1 MPRTYPKWG
10 SKIELARH
18 HRGLVH
24 GWPVRFVTFVLLG
37 ACATGTR
44 ADQAPDAGGQGPR
57 PDAPEGSEPD
67 APDNPPPLDA
77 PGPAAAALLI
87 TEVVLAP
94 TTGELVEIVNPTAQT
109 VDLSTYYLTDSGKYF
124 RLPGGTVA
132 VDSSDFIV
140 KFPAGA
146 TIAPGAVITVA
157 LDTVANFQT
166 LYGAA
171 PTFSV
176 ASGTMTAVAT
186 SGLATLTNA
195 GEPVILFSW
204 DGVGLARDVDI
215 LLAGVPSAANQLEA
229 KSGVVV
235 AGSAYA
241 TDARTIAPQASA
253 PNAGASTKRIA
264 LETGNEVQT
273 GSGNG
278 IAGDDETSENTASTW
293 DTTFT
298 APTPGTLPA
307 GLL

>member
-1 MPRTYPKWG
+1 M
-10 SKIELARH
+10 
-18 HRGLVH
+18 
-24 GWPVRFVTFVLLG
+24 RFVTFVLLG
-37 ACATGTR
+37 ACATGAR
-44 ADQAPDAGGQGPR
+44 VADEGPDAGGQGPR
-57 PDAPEGSEPD
+57 PDAPVGSQPD
-67 APDNPPPLDA
+67 APDEPPPIDA
-77 PGPAAAALLI
+77 GATAAALLV

-94 TTGELVEIVNPTAQT
+94 TTGEFVEITNPTSQT
-109 VDLSTYYLTDSGKYF
+109 VDLSTYYLTDSGTYF
-124 RLPGGTVA
+124 RLPAGAVTVDA
-132 VDSSDFIV
+132 ADFIV
-140 KFPAGA
+140 KFPDGA

-166 LYGAA
+166 VFGAA

-176 ASGTMTAVAT
+176 ASGTMTPIAA
-186 SGLATLTNA
+186 SGVATLTNA

-204 DGVGLARDVDI
+204 AGTGLVRDVDI
-215 LLAGVPSAANQLEA
+215 LLAGVPSAANQLED

-253 PNAGASTKRIA
+253 PNTGSSTKRIA
-264 LETGNEVQT
+264 LETGFEVQT
-273 GSGNG
+273 GAGNG

>member
-1 MPRTYPKWG
+1 MR
-10 SKIELARH
+10 
-18 HRGLVH
+18 LV
-24 GWPVRFVTFVLLG
+24 GFVLLG

-44 ADQAPDAGGQGPR
+44 VADEAPDAGGQGPR
-57 PDAPEGSEPD
+57 PDAPDSSQPD
-67 APDNPPPLDA
+67 APDNPPPIDA
-77 PGPAAAALLI
+77 PGASAAALLV

-94 TTGELVEIVNPTAQT
+94 TTGEFVEIANPTSQP

-132 VDSSDFIV
+132 VDPSDFIV
-140 KFPAGA
+140 KFPDGA

-157 LDTVANFQT
+157 LDSVASFQT
-166 LYGAA
+166 LYGVA

-176 ASGTMTAVAT
+176 ASGTMTPVAT

-195 GEPVILFSW
+195 GEPVILFAWAGS
-204 DGVGLARDVDI
+204 GLVRDVDI
-215 LLAGVPSAANQLEA
+215 LLAGVPSATNQLED

-241 TDARTIAPQASA
+241 PDARTIAPQASA

-264 LETGNEVQT
+264 LETGFEVQT
-273 GSGNG
+273 GAGNG